1 MTKRPVPGG
10 YTLEPLPTP
19 NIGVCTPKCCGWG
32 PRLCRSQG
40 VCRELV
46 SAGEL
51 HLQAKRESSWR
62 ERGFPRGPGLGLR
75 AFNTGSTGL
84 IPGQENKIPH
94 AHGTTK
100 KNKREREM
108 EGESE
113 GSWAAA
119 G

>member
-51 HLQAKRESSWR
+51 HLQAKRESSWW
-62 ERGFPRGPGLGLR
+62 ERVNASYIPVSEPG
-75 AFNTGSTGL
+75 AIATGMRL
-84 IPGQENKIPH
+84 
-94 AHGTTK
+94 
-100 KNKREREM
+100 
-108 EGESE
+108 
-113 GSWAAA
+113 
-119 G
+119 